1 MTGGGVTGAG
11 GMGEEH
17 SCCEK
22 GLSSQ
27 SEENTEVICSDIEA
41 TENCHREKNYSSLFT

>member
-1 MTGGGVTGAG
+1 MIGVGVTGSG
-11 GMGEEH
+11 GPGEEH

-27 SEENTEVICSDIEA
+27 SEENMEVICSDIEA
-41 TENCHREKNYSSLFT
+41 MENCHREKVNSSLFT